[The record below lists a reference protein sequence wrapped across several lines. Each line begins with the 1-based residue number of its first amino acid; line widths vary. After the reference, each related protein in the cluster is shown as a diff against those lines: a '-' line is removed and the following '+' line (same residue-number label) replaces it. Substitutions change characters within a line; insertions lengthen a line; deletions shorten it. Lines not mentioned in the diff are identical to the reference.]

1 MSKILIYIHIFDIIQ
16 TSVLLTSYAPTTV
29 HKTAFERDPIME
41 TLEIDMLIRS
51 LGISATY
58 RGYRYLSY
66 GIYLC
71 LQDENYL
78 LSVSKLLYPQI
89 AHTFCTTSSSVE
101 RDIRTVIKVCWERG
115 NKEYLRELAL
125 YPLSE
130 RPPASEFI
138 DILVAHLSNQK
149 QP

>member
-1 MSKILIYIHIFDIIQ
+1 
-16 TSVLLTSYAPTTV
+16 
-29 HKTAFERDPIME
+29 ME
-41 TLEIDMLIRS
+41 TLEIERLIRS
-51 LGISATY
+51 LGIGATY

-89 AHTFCTTSSSVE
+89 ARTFCTTSCSVE

-115 NKEYLRELAL
+115 NREYLRKLAL
-125 YPLSE
+125 YPLPD

-149 QP
+149 HA